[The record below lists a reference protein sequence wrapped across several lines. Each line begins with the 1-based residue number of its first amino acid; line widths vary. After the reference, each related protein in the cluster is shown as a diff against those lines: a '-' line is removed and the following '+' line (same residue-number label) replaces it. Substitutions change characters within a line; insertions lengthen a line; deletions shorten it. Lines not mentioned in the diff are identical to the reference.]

1 MWKFSSQPGYG
12 QRRDPHLRLRGD
24 VSAPLLPCEEDL
36 SFIQGGNVAIVL
48 PYSRIVPNACR
59 CSPLQG
65 EELNPALECELSL
78 VSCLQRIE
86 KSRKP
91 AVENAGRRD
100 VTRGSGSTSP
110 VKSHLG
116 AVPLPNTT

>member
-1 MWKFSSQPGYG
+1 M
-12 QRRDPHLRLRGD
+12 
-24 VSAPLLPCEEDL
+24 
-36 SFIQGGNVAIVL
+36 
-48 PYSRIVPNACR
+48 PNACR
-59 CSPLQG
+59 CSLLQG

-86 KSRKP
+86 KSRKQP
-91 AVENAGRRD
+91 TVENAGRRD
-100 VTRGSGSTSP
+100 ITRGSGSTSP